1 MARTSGAPRCPLC
14 GAEMREELGMGRENA
29 GMVQRWWTCP
39 QCLHR
44 ETTVEEVRGAG
55 GAGAV
60 PAPEA
65 KKEVAW
71 KTR

>member
-1 MARTSGAPRCPLC
+1 
-14 GAEMREELGMGRENA
+14 MREERGMGRENE
-29 GMVQRWWTCP
+29 GLVQRWWTCP
-39 QCLHR
+39 SCLHR

-55 GAGAV
+55 AV

-65 KKEVAW
+65 EKEGAW